1 MHAKTIARAAI
12 ALAALTVGVAF
23 AAETPSSDASVVN
36 DSPVLLA
43 QAPTATRAAPASQ
56 AHPDYQAGVRAAAAK
71 GPEALRQYTNRTR
84 MIYNFY
90 YWDFALDR

>member
-1 MHAKTIARAAI
+1 MHAKSTIRAAI

-23 AAETPSSDASVVN
+23 AAETPSSDASSVN
-36 DSPVLLA
+36 ASPVLLA
-43 QAPTATRAAPASQ
+43 QATTSRPAASASQ
-56 AHPDYQAGVRAAAAK
+56 AFPAHEAGVRAAAAK